1 MPDIIQRVWENLIER
16 TEGPMN
22 LRFFIQPG
30 MSLIFA
36 ILAAIRDAKTGQ
48 IPYLWRFAFKKDER
62 DIIKKESWK
71 DVGKIFIIGVS
82 LDIVYQLIVIFKLK
96 TETQFYP
103 LESVIVAICLALLPY
118 MLFRGPVNR
127 VMRIF
132 VKKEN

>member
-1 MPDIIQRVWENLIER
+1 MPDILQRVWENLVER

-36 ILAAIRDAKTGQ
+36 IRAAIRDAKIGQ
-48 IPYLWRFAFKKDER
+48 VPYLWRFAFKKDER
-62 DIIKKESWK
+62 EIIKKESWK
-71 DVGKIFIIGVS
+71 DVGKIFIMGIC
-82 LDIVYQLIVIFKLK
+82 LDIIYQLVVKFVLK
-96 TETQFYP
+96 TSTHFYP
-103 LESVIVAICLALLPY
+103 LESIIVAICLALLPY